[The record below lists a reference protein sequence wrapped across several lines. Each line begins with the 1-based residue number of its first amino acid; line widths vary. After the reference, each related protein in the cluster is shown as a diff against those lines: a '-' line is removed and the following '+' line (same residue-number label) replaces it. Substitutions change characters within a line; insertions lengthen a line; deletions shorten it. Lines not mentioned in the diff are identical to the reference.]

1 MKNKQD
7 FICDICGKK
16 LKTRGGLKSH
26 KRLAHPEGEAQQ
38 SSLRLNNN
46 REVKMEQTQA
56 QERFPNL
63 LKLFEGDKRG
73 LLSPPPTEEEQKVTA
88 INLTRRSIVQTIQ
101 VLIEVA
107 ALLHPE
113 RLEAVLE
120 EFKDEPDFRR
130 ILILDWLDWTYKSTG
145 QVHVLEGIMI
155 KALKKQAVDS
165 GILAEDDELPEPP
178 QTKLGPILE
187 ELASRIQPT
196 RR

>member
-1 MKNKQD
+1 MNNKEG

-16 LKTRGGLKSH
+16 LKTGGGLKSH
-26 KRLAHPEGEAQQ
+26 KRLAHPEGEAHQ
-38 SSLRLNNN
+38 SSLKLNNN
-46 REVKMEQTQA
+46 TEVKMEQTQA
-56 QERFPNL
+56 QQRFPNL
-63 LKLFEGDKRG
+63 LKLFEEDKRG
-73 LLSPPPTEEEQKVTA
+73 LLSPPLTEEQQKVA
-88 INLTRRSIVQTIQ
+88 DINLTRRSVVQTIQ

-145 QVHVLEGIMI
+145 QVHVLESIMI
-155 KALKKQAVDS
+155 KALRKQAIDC
-165 GILAEDDELPEPP
+165 GILAKDEELPEPP
-178 QTKLGPILE
+178 QTKLGPVLE
-187 ELASRIQPT
+187 ELASRIQPP